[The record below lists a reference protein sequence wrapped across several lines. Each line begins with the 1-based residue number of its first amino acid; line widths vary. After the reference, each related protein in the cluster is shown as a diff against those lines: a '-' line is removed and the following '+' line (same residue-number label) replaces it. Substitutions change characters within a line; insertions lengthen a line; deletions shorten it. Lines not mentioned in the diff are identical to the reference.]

1 MATQGRASAADMIQ
15 LIRDSGPVSRTELA
29 RLSGLAVSTVSL
41 RVEEL
46 LAAGLIEEA
55 GDGLSRGGRR
65 PRLLRIRSGGA
76 VVLAADVGTHHARI
90 GLVDLAGQ
98 LVATQDTQI
107 TLSDGP
113 GVVLAEVADRLD
125 ELVAARG
132 GPDVLG
138 VSMGLP
144 GPVQPGSG
152 RITSPSR
159 MPGWHG
165 ATVGDWLTDR
175 YGVPALVENDANLL
189 ALGEYRTRSAQH
201 KLGHPPLRHP
211 PLRHPPLR
219 HLVAVKVGRGIGCGI
234 VAGGALF
241 YGANGAAGDIS
252 HVSVIS
258 AATESARLC
267 GCGHRGCLETIA
279 SGAALLD
286 ELAAAGQ
293 QVDSPAALVELV
305 QRGDPAA
312 NLAVRTA
319 GWHLGEVLAVV
330 VNFFNPEM
338 LVLGGVLAS
347 ADPLVA
353 SARAAIYERCLPMA
367 SQSVTITT
375 ATSGPDTPLIGAAAL
390 LLDRL
395 TQSA

>member
-15 LIRDSGPVSRTELA
+15 LIRESGPVSRAELA
-29 RLSGLAVSTVSL
+29 RLSGLAGSTVSL

-46 LAAGLIEEA
+46 LAARLIEEA

-76 VVLAADVGTHHARI
+76 VVLAADVGTHHARL

-98 LVATQDTQI
+98 LVATHDTEI

-113 GVVLAEVADRLD
+113 GVVLAAVADRLD
-125 ELVAARG
+125 ELVAAHG

-144 GPVQPGSG
+144 GPVQPDSG

-165 ATVGDWLTDR
+165 ATVGDWLADR
-175 YGVPALVENDANLL
+175 FSVPALVENDANLL
-189 ALGEYRTRSAQH
+189 ALGEYRTRSARQ
-201 KLGHPPLRHP
+201 
-211 PLRHPPLR
+211 PLR

-234 VAGGALF
+234 VADGSLF

-258 AATESARLC
+258 ASTESARLC

-279 SGAALLD
+279 SGAALLE

-293 QVDSPAALVELV
+293 QVDTPAALVELV

-330 VNFFNPEM
+330 VNFFNPEV

-375 ATSGPDTPLIGAAAL
+375 ATSGPDAGLIGAAAL